1 MTDENREYPE
11 YPKQVFLLDR
21 RRFLLGAAAL
31 GGVGALALA
40 GCSGSGSSG
49 AAGGRPTVRLADGAT
64 GFPSPFAS
72 NADFGYQQMS
82 LLYDTL
88 LWTDGDGDLLPW
100 LAESFQSSPDHLTY
114 TFQLRPGLKWSD
126 GRDVTA
132 DDVAFTF
139 EYYAKQGSL
148 SPAVITQPPQGIAKV
163 AATGDL
169 TVVFTL
175 TKPAVTFPAQVA
187 GAVPIIPRHVWE
199 PIKDPALALDLP
211 VLVGTG
217 PYRVESYNDDGGAI
231 LFTARD
237 DYFLGAPYVK
247 RIEMSAI
254 TDAFAA
260 LLSGTSDLAIGV
272 GQRDDVLAPFQRGGE
287 GGEFGMITNF
297 GDFVTSQLYWN
308 LGKGGALADVRFR
321 QACAMAIDRRELV
334 NRLASGKGE
343 VGNPGFLSPS
353 NPYYTPVRAYDF
365 DVAGANSLLDSAGYR
380 MGPGGIRQGT
390 DGKPLSFEFRYD
402 NVDGVPMSEIVIPA
416 IKRIGVELRPTPKTI
431 GPDLFAPKLFG
442 GYEMGV
448 FLYPG
453 PSPGGPN
460 SDPDILRQVF
470 SSRVP
475 PFSLTSANGYKNPV
489 FDDLADR
496 QLATFDE
503 TQRRGIVNQMQKI
516 IADDIPV
523 LSLFYPEKVLVFR
536 KRVLDAWYFTPGQ
549 YPTAEKN
556 KQMFATGEK
565 AGTTIRSAD

>member
-1 MTDENREYPE
+1 MTDESPD
-11 YPKQVFLLDR
+11 PTKQGFLLDR
-21 RRFLLGAAAL
+21 RRFLLGAAAA
-31 GGVGALALA
+31 GGLGALALA
-40 GCSGSGSSG
+40 GCSSSGSGGGGDAS
-49 AAGGRPTVRLADGAT
+49 GRPTVRLSDGAT

-88 LWTDGDGDLLPW
+88 LWTDGEGNLLPW
-100 LAESFQSSPDHLTY
+100 LAESYKSSEDHLTY
-114 TFQLRPGLKWSD
+114 TFELREGLKWSD
-126 GRDVTA
+126 GRPATV
-132 DDVAFTF
+132 DDVVFTF
-139 EYYAKQGSL
+139 EYYAKQGQL
-148 SPAVITQPPQGIAKV
+148 SPAAIIQPPQGIAKV
-163 AATGDL
+163 VATGPN
-169 TVVFTL
+169 TVEFTL
-175 TKPAVTFPAQVA
+175 TTPAVTFPAQVT

-199 PIKDPALALDLP
+199 SIARPAEALDLN

-217 PYRVESYNDDGGAI
+217 PYRVEQYNDDGGAI

-247 RIEMSAI
+247 RIEMRALQDSF
-254 TDAFAA
+254 TA
-260 LLSGTSDLAIGV
+260 LLSGESDVLRSNIGM
-272 GQRDDVLAPFQRGGE
+272 RDDTTAQFRGD
-287 GGEFGMITNF
+287 EFGKISNI

-334 NRLASGKGE
+334 TRLSAGKGE
-343 VGNPGFLSPS
+343 PGNPGFLSPT

-365 DVAGANSLLDSAGYR
+365 DVAGANALLDSAGYR
-380 MGPGGIRQGT
+380 MGNGGIRQGP
-390 DGKPLSFEFRYD
+390 DGKPLSFEFRFD

-416 IKRIGVELRPTPKTI
+416 IRRIGVELRPTPKTI

-453 PSPGGPN
+453 PSPTGPN
-460 SDPDILRQVF
+460 SDPDVLRNMF

-475 PFSLTSANGYKNPV
+475 PFSLTAANGYKNPV

-503 TQRRGIVNQMQKI
+503 GERRRIVDQMQKI
-516 IADDIPV
+516 VADDIPV
-523 LSLFYPEKVLVFR
+523 LSLFYPEKTLIFR
-536 KRVLDAWYFTPGQ
+536 KRVLDNWYFTPGQ
-549 YPTAEKN
+549 FPTAENN
-556 KQMFATGEK
+556 KQLFVTGAK
-565 AGTTIRSAD
+565 GGTKIRSSG